1 MAFHY
6 SRFGIFGLALR
17 NYADLHGYV
26 PQAGDEPEDFVW
38 SHADF
43 EREDDGADPEAWLDH
58 VADAIAA
65 TERAQVNLT
74 IWQNS

>member
-26 PQAGDEPEDFVW
+26 PQAGDKPEDFVW
-38 SHADF
+38 SHDDF
-43 EREDDGADPEAWLDH
+43 DIDDGPEAWLDH
-58 VADAIAA
+58 VDDAVAA

-74 IWQNS
+74 LWQNS